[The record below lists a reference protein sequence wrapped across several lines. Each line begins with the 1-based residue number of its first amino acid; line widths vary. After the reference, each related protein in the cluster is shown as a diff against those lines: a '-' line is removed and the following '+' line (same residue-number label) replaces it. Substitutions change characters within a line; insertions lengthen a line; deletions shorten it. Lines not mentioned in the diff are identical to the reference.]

1 MKRFYWI
8 VTIVTFLFTVNIIP
22 ADAQNQDDI
31 GLIEEST
38 YNGNGVT
45 LDDIFS
51 KGSTTS
57 ERILFYNTGKKM
69 FLMPEDFGVHVRQHT
84 QWGFLS

>member
-57 ERILFYNTGKKM
+57 ERILFYNN
-69 FLMPEDFGVHVRQHT
+69 V
-84 QWGFLS
+84 SSI